1 MARMVNQL
9 MLEVVLRTIGG
20 VASRS
25 LSLIQARCLEQL
37 LSSAADIPICLVW
50 CEAADARC

>member
-1 MARMVNQL
+1 
-9 MLEVVLRTIGG
+9 VLRTIGG